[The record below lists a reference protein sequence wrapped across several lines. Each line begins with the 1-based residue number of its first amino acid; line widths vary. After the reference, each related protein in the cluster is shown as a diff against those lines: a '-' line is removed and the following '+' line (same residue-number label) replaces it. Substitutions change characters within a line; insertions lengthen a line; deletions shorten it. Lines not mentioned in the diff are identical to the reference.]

1 MQQIVVPVRKTEQS
15 CTVVVVEARRAEAVL
30 LLLCTP
36 DADGKAAVE
45 KSVAAAMAPDEWCS
59 SNPIPCSKTL
69 ISPQQPRPSAIGMLQ
84 QDRGRIVGVARRADS
99 DRPPITVILPL
110 HRARH

>member
-1 MQQIVVPVRKTEQS
+1 MQQFVVPVRKTEQS

-45 KSVAAAMAPDEWCS
+45 KSVAAAMATDEWCS
-59 SNPIPCSKTL
+59 SKSNSELTKPL
-69 ISPQQPRPSAIGMLQ
+69 ISAQQPRPSAIGMLQ
-84 QDRGRIVGVARRADS
+84 QARGENRGRGEASRFG
-99 DRPPITVILPL
+99 
-110 HRARH
+110 